1 MSPLTVLLAEDNA
14 VTRLDLRRI
23 VEQAGYRVCAE
34 TANGNDAVARAREE
48 RPDLVVLDVGMP
60 GLDGVEA
67 ARKIVAERPTPV
79 VLLTGYGYG
88 ELVARAI
95 DVGVRAFVA
104 KPFLEAEL
112 LEALQAAFAQ
122 RPNELGLAYL
132 QIGRG

>member
-1 MSPLTVLLAEDNA
+1 VLLAEDDA

-23 VEQAGYRVCAE
+23 VEEAGYHVCAE
-34 TANGNDAVARAREE
+34 TANGNEAVTRAREE

-88 ELVARAI
+88 ELVAKAI

-104 KPFLEAEL
+104 KPFLETEL

-122 RPNELGLAYL
+122 RPTELGLAYL

>member
-1 MSPLTVLLAEDNA
+1 MRPLTVLLAEDDP
-14 VTRLDLRRI
+14 VTRLDLRRL

-34 TANGNDAVARAREE
+34 TGNGLKAVAYAAEE
-48 RPDLVVLDVGMP
+48 RPDLVVLDVGLP
-60 GLDGVEA
+60 GIDGVEA
-67 ARKIVAERPTPV
+67 ARLIIANRPVPV

-88 ELVARAI
+88 EVVARAI

-112 LEALQAAFAQ
+112 LEALQAAHAQ

-132 QIGRG
+132 QIGR